1 MSFVDGFSDQLKKEL
16 KDYAPKNPF
25 ETYEYYQC
33 LENSGCASENSGWQ
47 PNHNLQ
53 ASVDGNLIIPIYKK
67 TNSYGEFI
75 FDYSWANAF
84 ARYGIEYYPK
94 LVSSVP
100 FTPCHSSKLIGNTE
114 LLEDAITEVENFMSS
129 EGIQSW
135 HILFPSDDD
144 LLKLE
149 NHGFIK
155 RFGYR
160 YIWKNYDY
168 QSFSDYLERFKSRQR
183 KNILKERKS
192 IKDEKIEFEI
202 MSGSSINEDAWQ
214 KLYSFY
220 CQTYFDR
227 GQRPY
232 LNLKFF
238 KMIADKKEIKPV
250 IFFAKYKDDFVG
262 ASLCFEGS
270 DTLYGRHWGS
280 NILLKNLHFE
290 ACFYQGIEYCINNG
304 LSYFDPG
311 IQGEHKLR
319 RGFEVSK
326 KVSMHMISNKD
337 FRDAIASFCKDE
349 ENEVNRYIESC
360 KAYTPFSI
368 DYKIE

>member
-1 MSFVDGFSDQLKKEL
+1 M
-16 KDYAPKNPF
+16 
-25 ETYEYYQC
+25 
-33 LENSGCASENSGWQ
+33 
-47 PNHNLQ
+47 
-53 ASVDGNLIIPIYKK
+53 
-67 TNSYGEFI
+67 
-75 FDYSWANAF
+75 
-84 ARYGIEYYPK
+84 
-94 LVSSVP
+94 
-100 FTPCHSSKLIGNTE
+100 
-114 LLEDAITEVENFMSS
+114 LEDAITEVENFMSS

-220 CQTYFDR
+220 CQTYFDQ

-238 KMIADKKEIKPV
+238 KRIADKKEIKPV
-250 IFFAKYKDDFVG
+250 IFFAK
-262 ASLCFEGS
+262 
-270 DTLYGRHWGS
+270 
-280 NILLKNLHFE
+280 
-290 ACFYQGIEYCINNG
+290 
-304 LSYFDPG
+304 
-311 IQGEHKLR
+311 
-319 RGFEVSK
+319 
-326 KVSMHMISNKD
+326 
-337 FRDAIASFCKDE
+337 
-349 ENEVNRYIESC
+349 
-360 KAYTPFSI
+360 
-368 DYKIE
+368 

>member
-16 KDYAPKNPF
+16 KDYTPKNPF

-53 ASVDGNLIIPIYKK
+53 TSVDGNLIIPIYKK

-168 QSFSDYLERFKSRQR
+168 QSF
-183 KNILKERKS
+183 
-192 IKDEKIEFEI
+192 
-202 MSGSSINEDAWQ
+202 
-214 KLYSFY
+214 
-220 CQTYFDR
+220 
-227 GQRPY
+227 
-232 LNLKFF
+232 
-238 KMIADKKEIKPV
+238 
-250 IFFAKYKDDFVG
+250 
-262 ASLCFEGS
+262 
-270 DTLYGRHWGS
+270 
-280 NILLKNLHFE
+280 
-290 ACFYQGIEYCINNG
+290 
-304 LSYFDPG
+304 
-311 IQGEHKLR
+311 
-319 RGFEVSK
+319 
-326 KVSMHMISNKD
+326 
-337 FRDAIASFCKDE
+337 
-349 ENEVNRYIESC
+349 
-360 KAYTPFSI
+360 
-368 DYKIE
+368 